1 MDYKKEDI
9 LNISNILSVFRII
22 LVPIWVYS
30 YFKSPN
36 NIIPIIILFLSG
48 FSDFL
53 DGYLARKYN
62 LITEIGKLL
71 DPVADKLT
79 QVSVSLVLC
88 IDFPIFI
95 WAVIL
100 FVIKDGFLLVSGCIM
115 HKKKN
120 RRIDGA
126 KWYGKALTVLF
137 YMVVGFLLVFRNL
150 ETTTV
155 NSIVIVFEVLIFI
168 VFILYVKKV
177 HEIWTS

>member
-1 MDYKKEDI
+1 MNFKKDDI
-9 LNISNILSVFRII
+9 FNISNILSIFRII
-22 LVPIWVYS
+22 LVPLWVYS

-36 NIIPIIILFLSG
+36 HMMPVIILFISG
-48 FSDFL
+48 ISDFL

-62 LITEIGKLL
+62 LITDIGKLL
-71 DPVADKLT
+71 DPVADKFT
-79 QVSVSLVLC
+79 QLSVSLVLC

-100 FVIKDGFLLVSGCIM
+100 FVLKDGFLLISGFFM

-120 RRIDGA
+120 RMMDGA

-137 YMVVGFLLVFRNL
+137 YLVVGFLLVFRNININ
-150 ETTTV
+150 TI
-155 NSIVIVFEVLIFI
+155 NSIVTVFEVSIFI
-168 VFILYVKKV
+168 VFILYIKKV